1 LRETLRKFKSYL
13 RVTGADSISR
23 RYFVMNSFDGAMTM
37 LGVIVG
43 AWASGSVNPRVIIG
57 IGFGASLAMGI
68 SGFSGAYMT
77 ERAERKRRLDRLKR
91 AMLTDLGKTMHGKA
105 SRFAS
110 VWTAL
115 VDAASPFM
123 AAMISMLPFFL
134 AAANLIPASTA
145 AIVSVILIMGMLF
158 SLGIFLGRISKENM
172 LFSGA
177 RTLVA
182 GILTAAITALVARV

>member
-43 AWASGSVNPRVIIG
+43 AWASGAVNPRVIIG
-57 IGFGASLAMGI
+57 IGLGASLAMGV
-68 SGFSGAYMT
+68 SGFSGAYMAD
-77 ERAERKRRLDRLKR
+77 RAERKRRLSRLKR

-110 VWTAL
+110 FWTAL
-115 VDAASPFM
+115 VDAISPFM
-123 AAMISMLPFFL
+123 AAVISMLPFFL
-134 AAANLIPASTA
+134 ASADLIPAGTA
-145 AIVSVILIMGMLF
+145 AVVSIVLIMGIIF
-158 SLGIFLGRISKENM
+158 SLGMFLGRISKESM
-172 LFSGA
+172 LLSGA
-177 RTLVA
+177 RTLAA
-182 GILTAAITALVARV
+182 GILTALIIAFVARV

>member
-1 LRETLRKFKSYL
+1 LLETLRKFKNYL

-43 AWASGSVNPRVIIG
+43 AWASGAVNPRVIIG
-57 IGFGASLAMGI
+57 IGLGASLAMGI
-68 SGFSGAYMT
+68 SGFSGAYMV

-105 SRFAS
+105 SHFAS
-110 VWTAL
+110 IWTAL
-115 VDAASPFM
+115 VDAVSPFM
-123 AAMISMLPFFL
+123 AAVISMLPFFL
-134 AAANLIPASTA
+134 ASANLIPASAA
-145 AIVSVILIMGMLF
+145 AIISVILIMSMIF

-172 LFSGA
+172 LLSGV
-177 RTLVA
+177 RTLAAGILAAVVTALVA
-182 GILTAAITALVARV
+182 GI

>member
-1 LRETLRKFKSYL
+1 MRETLRKFKSYL

-57 IGFGASLAMGI
+57 IGLGASLAMGV
-68 SGFSGAYMT
+68 SGFSGAYMA
-77 ERAERKRRLDRLKR
+77 ERAERKRRLSRLKR

-110 VWTAL
+110 FWTAI
-115 VDAASPFM
+115 VDAVSPFM
-123 AAMISMLPFFL
+123 AAVISMLPFFL
-134 AAANLIPASTA
+134 ASANLIPAGTA
-145 AIVSVILIMGMLF
+145 AVVSVVFIMGMIF
-158 SLGIFLGRISKENM
+158 GLGMFLGRISKESM
-172 LFSGA
+172 LLSGA
-177 RTLVA
+177 RTLAA
-182 GILTAAITALVARV
+182 GILTALIIAFVARV

>member
-43 AWASGSVNPRVIIG
+43 AWASGAVNPRVIIG
-57 IGFGASLAMGI
+57 IGLGASLAMGV
-68 SGFSGAYMT
+68 SGFSGAYMA
-77 ERAERKRRLDRLKR
+77 ERAERKRRLSRLKR

-110 VWTAL
+110 FWTAL
-115 VDAASPFM
+115 VDAISPFM
-123 AAMISMLPFFL
+123 AAVISMLPFFL
-134 AAANLIPASTA
+134 ASADLIPAGTA
-145 AIVSVILIMGMLF
+145 AVVSIVLIMGIIF
-158 SLGIFLGRISKENM
+158 SLGMFLGRISKESM
-172 LFSGA
+172 LLSGA
-177 RTLVA
+177 RTLAA
-182 GILTAAITALVARV
+182 GILTALIIAFVARV

>member
-57 IGFGASLAMGI
+57 IGLGASLAMGV
-68 SGFSGAYMT
+68 SGFSGAYMA
-77 ERAERKRRLDRLKR
+77 ERAERKRRLSRLKR

-110 VWTAL
+110 FWTAI
-115 VDAASPFM
+115 VDAVSPFM
-123 AAMISMLPFFL
+123 AAVISMLPFFL
-134 AAANLIPASTA
+134 ASANLIPAGTA
-145 AIVSVILIMGMLF
+145 AVVSVVFIMGMIF
-158 SLGIFLGRISKENM
+158 GLGMFLGRISKESM
-172 LFSGA
+172 LLSGA
-177 RTLVA
+177 RTLAA
-182 GILTAAITALVARV
+182 GILTALIIAFVARV

>member
-43 AWASGSVNPRVIIG
+43 AWASGAVNPRVIIG
-57 IGFGASLAMGI
+57 IGLGASLAMGV
-68 SGFSGAYMT
+68 SGFSGAYMA
-77 ERAERKRRLDRLKR
+77 ERAERKRRLSRLKR

-110 VWTAL
+110 FWTAL
-115 VDAASPFM
+115 VDAISPFM
-123 AAMISMLPFFL
+123 AAVISMLPFFL
-134 AAANLIPASTA
+134 ASADLIPAGTA
-145 AIVSVILIMGMLF
+145 AVVSVVLIMGIIF
-158 SLGIFLGRISKENM
+158 SLGMFLGRISKESM
-172 LFSGA
+172 LLSGA
-177 RTLVA
+177 RTLAA
-182 GILTAAITALVARV
+182 GILTALIIAFVARV

>member
-1 LRETLRKFKSYL
+1 MLETLRKFKNYL

-43 AWASGSVNPRVIIG
+43 AWASGAVNPRVIIG
-57 IGFGASLAMGI
+57 IGLGASLAMGI
-68 SGFSGAYMT
+68 SGFSGAYMV

-105 SRFAS
+105 SHFAS
-110 VWTAL
+110 IWTAL
-115 VDAASPFM
+115 VDAVSPFM
-123 AAMISMLPFFL
+123 AAVISMLPFFL
-134 AAANLIPASTA
+134 ASANLIPASAA
-145 AIVSVILIMGMLF
+145 AIISVILIMSMIF

-172 LFSGA
+172 LLSGV
-177 RTLVA
+177 RTLAAGILAAVVTALVA
-182 GILTAAITALVARV
+182 GI

>member
-1 LRETLRKFKSYL
+1 MRETLRKFKVYL

-43 AWASGSVNPRVIIG
+43 GWASGAVNPRVIIG
-57 IGFGASLAMGI
+57 IGLGASLAMGI
-68 SGFSGAYMT
+68 SGFSGAYMA

-105 SRFAS
+105 SHFAS

-115 VDAASPFM
+115 IDAVSPFI
-123 AAMISMLPFFL
+123 AAVISMLPFFL
-134 AAANLIPASTA
+134 ASADLIPGTTA
-145 AIVSVILIMGMLF
+145 AIISVILIMSMIF
-158 SLGIFLGRISKENM
+158 SLGIFLGRISRENM
-172 LFSGA
+172 LLSGL
-177 RTLVA
+177 RTLAA
-182 GILTAAITALVARV
+182 GILTAVVTALVAGI